1 MQCIAGAMT
10 AGAAASGSRAWLG
23 VHAARWLT
31 PRRRRVMTVVL
42 VVGGVLAGGV
52 IGPTA

>member
-23 VHAARWLT
+23 VHAAQWLT
-31 PRRRRVMTVVL
+31 PRRRRAVTVVL